1 MPAETTPASNAGRT
15 VDAAGGAAQ
24 HPLIGRGN
32 RDGNRLF
39 TEWYERLTNTTERG
53 EKAAYVFVMG
63 SLAELLQSFDFN
75 LVMPEINGLQTA
87 VRHVSDSYIAQAE
100 DYGYASDV
108 CGYVKADVGLQ
119 LRGRDHPMGKIPLP
133 DLAVYTGVCNTYI
146 KWAEI
151 WERMY
156 GIPIV
161 TLDVPGSRA
170 AGRLPGRGHVD
181 YENDLA
187 YVGGQI
193 AELIE
198 VCEKVSGKRLDVD
211 RLREA
216 MTNANAMTRDWVR
229 VLELNK
235 SRPAVYNAVTDGT
248 VYLGV
253 VNGFRGRPEGAR
265 YFHDLV
271 EELQY
276 KADNGIGT
284 QFEERYRLAFVGVP
298 CYPIYRHFSEMFTQH
313 GGIFAGSSYT
323 WFASGGWNTGFEY
336 DLDHP
341 LESLAE
347 GLLVTARASMDAM
360 FHTDRLLADMAE
372 PYAIDGVVYHAIKS
386 CRTVSAG
393 LADSRRA
400 IMEQADVNT
409 LLIDSDH
416 MDPRVVSEAQMKN
429 RVDAFFEG
437 LETRNLLARSA
448 P

>member
-1 MPAETTPASNAGRT
+1 MTTHEGTLSTASASES
-15 VDAAGGAAQ
+15 
-24 HPLIGRGN
+24 PLIGRAK
-32 RDGNRLF
+32 REGNRLF
-39 TEWYERLTNTTERG
+39 KEWYQRLAEGPQRG
-53 EKAAYVFVMG
+53 EKAVYTFVMG
-63 SLAELLQSFDFN
+63 SVAELLQAFGLN
-75 LVMPEINGLQTA
+75 LVLPEINGLQTA

-119 LRGRDHPMGKIPLP
+119 MRGGEHPMGRIPRP
-133 DLAVYTGVCNTYI
+133 DLAVFSGACNTYI

-156 GIPIV
+156 HIPTF

-170 AGRLPGRGHVD
+170 AGVLPLRGD
-181 YENDLA
+181 RDFDNDLA
-187 YVGGQI
+187 YVKGQLD
-193 AELIE
+193 ELISL
-198 VCEKVSGKRLDVD
+198 CEEVSGTRFDID

-216 MTNANAMTRDWVR
+216 MRYANSMTRNWLR

-265 YFHDLV
+265 YFDELV
-271 EELQY
+271 EELQH
-276 KADNGIGT
+276 KADNKIGT
-284 QFEERYRLAFVGVP
+284 TFEEHHRLAFVGVP
-298 CYPIYRHFSEMFTQH
+298 CYPIYRNFAEMFTSH
-313 GGIFAGSSYT
+313 GGIFVGSSYT
-323 WFASGGWNTGFEY
+323 WFASGGWNLGFEY
-336 DLDHP
+336 DLDDP
-341 LESLAE
+341 LDSLAE
-347 GLLVTARASMDAM
+347 GVLLTGRAAMDAM
-360 FHTDRLLADMAE
+360 FHTDRILADMAV

-400 IMEQADVNT
+400 VMEAADVNT

-437 LETRNLLARSA
+437 LETRRLLARSA
-448 P
+448 

>member
-1 MPAETTPASNAGRT
+1 MTTGTSTTGTGTGAG
-15 VDAAGGAAQ
+15 AGES
-24 HPLIGRGN
+24 PLVGRGN
-32 RDGNRLF
+32 REGNRLF
-39 TEWYERLTNTTERG
+39 KEWYGRLTDGPERG
-53 EKAAYVFVMG
+53 EKAVYSFVMG
-63 SLAELLQSFDFN
+63 SVAELLQSFDFN
-75 LVMPEINGLQTA
+75 LVLPEINCLQTA
-87 VRHVSDSYIAQAE
+87 VRHVADSYIAQAE

-119 LRGRDHPMGKIPLP
+119 MRGGEHPMGRIPRP
-133 DLAVYTGVCNTYI
+133 AFSVFSGACNTYI

-156 GIPIV
+156 GIPIF

-170 AGRLPGRGHVD
+170 AGLLPGRGD
-181 YENDLA
+181 TDFDNDLA
-187 YVGGQI
+187 YVRGQLD
-193 AELIE
+193 ELI
-198 VCEKVSGKRLDVD
+198 VLCEEVSGKRFDID
-211 RLREA
+211 RLREV
-216 MTNANAMTRDWVR
+216 MGHANSMTRNWLR
-229 VLELNK
+229 VLDLNK

-265 YFHDLV
+265 YFEELV

-284 QFEERYRLAFVGVP
+284 TFEEQHRLAFVGVP
-298 CYPIYRHFSEMFTQH
+298 CYPIYRNFAEMFTSH
-313 GGIFAGSSYT
+313 GGIFVGSSYT
-323 WFASGGWNTGFEY
+323 WFASGGWNLGYEY
-336 DLDHP
+336 DVDHP

-347 GLLVTARASMDAM
+347 GVLLTGRASMDAM
-360 FHTDRLLADMAE
+360 FHTDRILADMAV
-372 PYAIDGVVYHAIKS
+372 PYGIDGVVYHAIKS

-400 IMEQADVNT
+400 VMEQADVNT

-416 MDPRVVSEAQMKN
+416 MDPRVVSEAQMRN

-437 LETRNLLARSA
+437 LDTRRLIARSS
-448 P
+448 

>member
-1 MPAETTPASNAGRT
+1 MMTDHSNVPAGAPARVAS
-15 VDAAGGAAQ
+15 DDP
-24 HPLIGRGN
+24 HPLVGRGN
-32 RDGNRLF
+32 REGNRLF
-39 TEWYERLTNTTERG
+39 REWYERLTAGPDRG

-63 SLAELLQSFDFN
+63 SLAELLQSFGLN
-75 LVMPEINGLQTA
+75 LVLPEINGLQTA

-108 CGYVKADVGLQ
+108 CGYVKADFGLQ
-119 LRGRDHPMGKIPLP
+119 LRGGEHPMGRIPKP
-133 DLAVYTGVCNTYI
+133 DLAVYTGACNTYI

-151 WERMY
+151 WQRLY
-156 GIPIV
+156 DIPIF

-170 AGRLPGRGHVD
+170 AGLLPGRGHVD
-181 YENDLA
+181 YENDLS
-187 YVGGQI
+187 YVAGQI
-193 AELIE
+193 DELIP
-198 VCEKVSGKRLDVD
+198 VCEQVSGRRFDVD
-211 RLREA
+211 RLREVMA
-216 MTNANAMTRDWVR
+216 HANSMTRDWLR

-253 VNGFRGRPEGAR
+253 VNGFRGRPEGAA
-265 YFHDLV
+265 YFRDLV
-271 EELQY
+271 EELTY
-276 KADNGIGT
+276 KADHGIGT
-284 QFEERYRLAFVGVP
+284 NFEERHRLAFVGVP

-313 GGIFAGSSYT
+313 GGIFAGSTYT
-323 WFASGGWNTGFEY
+323 WFASGGWNIGYEY

-347 GLLVTARASMDAM
+347 GVLVTVRASMDAM

-372 PYAIDGVVYHAIKS
+372 PYGIDGIVYHAIKS

-400 IMEQADVNT
+400 VMERAAVNT

-437 LETRNLLARSA
+437 LETRRLLAHAS
-448 P
+448 

>member
-1 MPAETTPASNAGRT
+1 MTTLTTATS
-15 VDAAGGAAQ
+15 AAPGGAPAADT
-24 HPLIGRGN
+24 HDPIVGRGN
-32 RDGNRLF
+32 REGNRLF
-39 TEWYERLTNTTERG
+39 REWFEHLTNAPEQG
-53 EKAAYVFVMG
+53 EKSAYVFVMG

-87 VRHVSDSYIAQAE
+87 VRHVSESYITEAE
-100 DYGYASDV
+100 DLGYASDV
-108 CGYVKADVGLQ
+108 CGYVKADVALQ
-119 LRGRDHPMGKIPLP
+119 MRGGEHPMGRIPRP
-133 DLAVYTGVCNTYI
+133 DIAVYTGACNTYI

-156 GIPIV
+156 HIPIF

-170 AGRLPGRGHVD
+170 AGLLPGRGQVD
-181 YENDLA
+181 YQNDLA
-187 YVGGQI
+187 YVTGQI
-193 AELIE
+193 DELISL
-198 VCEKVSGKRLDVD
+198 CEQVSGKRLDID
-211 RLREA
+211 RLRESMA
-216 MTNANAMTRDWVR
+216 HANSMTRNWVR

-235 SRPAVYNAVTDGT
+235 SRPAVYDAVMDGT

-253 VNGFRGRPEGAR
+253 ANGFRGRPEGAR
-265 YFHDLV
+265 YFEELV
-271 EELQY
+271 EELEY
-276 KADNGIGT
+276 KVANGIGT
-284 QFEERYRLAFVGVP
+284 NFEEQHRLAFVGVP
-298 CYPIYRHFSEMFTQH
+298 CYPIYRRFSEMFSGH

-347 GLLVTARASMDAM
+347 GVLVSVRDTMDSM
-360 FHTDRLLADMAE
+360 FHTDRVLASMIE
-372 PYAIDGVVYHAIKS
+372 PYGIDGVVYHSIKS

-400 IMEQADVNT
+400 VMEAADVAT

-416 MDPRVVSEAQMKN
+416 MDPRVVSEAGLKN

-437 LETRNLLARSA
+437 LETRKLLAA
-448 P
+448 AG

>member
-1 MPAETTPASNAGRT
+1 MTIDTSAAPGQPAPA
-15 VDAAGGAAQ
+15 AAT
-24 HPLIGRGN
+24 HDSLVGRGN
-32 RDGNRLF
+32 HEGNRLF
-39 TEWYERLTNTTERG
+39 REWYARLTSAPERG

-75 LVMPEINGLQTA
+75 LVLPEINGLQTA
-87 VRHVSDSYIAQAE
+87 VRHVSESYIAQAE

-119 LRGRDHPMGKIPLP
+119 LRGGEHPMGRIPRP
-133 DLAVYTGVCNTYI
+133 DIAVFTDACNTYI

-156 GIPIV
+156 RIPIF
-161 TLDVPGSRA
+161 TLDVPGTRA
-170 AGRLPGRGHVD
+170 AGRVTGRGQVD
-181 YENDLA
+181 YQNDLA
-187 YVGGQI
+187 YVAGQI
-193 AELIE
+193 DELISL
-198 VCEKVSGKRLDVD
+198 CEQVSGKRLDVE
-211 RLREA
+211 RLRQA
-216 MTNANAMTRDWVR
+216 MSYANAMTRDWLR

-253 VNGFRGRPEGAR
+253 VNGFRGRPEGAH
-265 YFHDLV
+265 YFEQLV
-271 EELQY
+271 EELEY
-276 KADNGIGT
+276 KAANGIGT
-284 QFEERYRLAFVGVP
+284 NFDERHRLAFVGVP
-298 CYPIYRHFSEMFTQH
+298 CYPIYRRFSEMFTER
-313 GGIFAGSSYT
+313 GGVFAGSSYT
-323 WFASGGWNTGFEY
+323 WFASGGWNSGFEY

-347 GLLVTARASMDAM
+347 GVLVSVRAAMDAM

-372 PYAIDGVVYHAIKS
+372 PYGIDGIVYHSIKS

-400 IMEQADVNT
+400 VMEQANVAT

-416 MDPRVVSEAQMKN
+416 MDPRVVSEAGLKN

-437 LETRNLLARSA
+437 LETRKLLAA
-448 P
+448 AG

>member
-1 MPAETTPASNAGRT
+1 MTTSTPPPPAATSQTGE
-15 VDAAGGAAQ
+15 

-32 RDGNRLF
+32 REGNELFKDWYGRLDAAA
-39 TEWYERLTNTTERG
+39 ERG

-63 SLAELLQSFDFN
+63 NAIELLESFD
-75 LVMPEINGLQTA
+75 LPIVHSEINALQTA

-100 DYGYASDV
+100 DHGYGTDV
-108 CGYVKADVGLQ
+108 CGYVKADYGLQ
-119 LRGRDHPMGKIPLP
+119 LRGGEHPMGRIPKP
-133 DLAVYTGVCNTYI
+133 AIAVYTGACNTYI

-161 TLDVPGSRA
+161 TLDVPGPRA
-170 AGRLPGRGHVD
+170 AGVLPGRGNRD
-181 YENDLA
+181 FENDLA
-187 YVGGQI
+187 YVRGQLG
-193 AELIE
+193 ELIE
-198 VCEKVSGKRLDVD
+198 RLEELTGRRFDVD
-211 RLREA
+211 RLREV
-216 MTNANAMTRDWVR
+216 MGHANEMTRDWVR
-229 VLELNK
+229 VLELNR

-265 YFHDLV
+265 YFRELV
-271 EELQY
+271 EELEH
-276 KADNGIGT
+276 KAANGIGT
-284 QFEERYRLAFVGVP
+284 PFEEQHRLAFVGVP
-298 CYPIYRHFSEMFTQH
+298 CYPIYRRFSEMFTQH
-313 GGIFAGSSYT
+313 GGIFVGSSYT
-323 WFASGGWNTGFEY
+323 WFASGGWSTGFEY

-341 LESLAE
+341 VESLAE
-347 GLLVTARASMDAM
+347 GLLVVARASMDAM
-360 FHTDRLLADMAE
+360 FHTDRILADLAE
-372 PYAIDGVVYHAIKS
+372 PFAIDGIVYHAIKS

-400 IMEQADVNT
+400 VMEQADVGT

-437 LETRNLLARSA
+437 LETRKLLARSA
-448 P
+448 S